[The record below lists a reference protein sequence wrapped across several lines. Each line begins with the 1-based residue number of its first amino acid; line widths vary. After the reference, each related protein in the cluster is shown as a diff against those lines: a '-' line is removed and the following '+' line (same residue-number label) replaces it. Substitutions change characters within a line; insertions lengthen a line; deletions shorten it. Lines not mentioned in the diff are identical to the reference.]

1 MFFPNCT
8 RNHTIVYLYKFVL
21 KSCFETNVLLTSA
34 ILIVFEKL
42 TRACFSQ
49 IALETILLYTY
60 TNLFWK
66 VVLKL
71 MSGLTSAILI
81 VFEKHHSC
89 MFFPNCTRNHTIVY
103 LYKFVLKSCFE
114 TNVLLTSAILIVF
127 EKLTRACFSQIALET
142 ILLYTYTNLFWKVVL
157 KLMFFWLVQFW

>member
-1 MFFPNCT
+1 MFFPNST

-60 TNLFWK
+60 TNL
-66 VVLKL
+66 
-71 MSGLTSAILI
+71 LI
-81 VFEKHHSC
+81 TF
-89 MFFPNCTRNHTIVY
+89 I
-103 LYKFVLKSCFE
+103 YKF
-114 TNVLLTSAILIVF
+114 
-127 EKLTRACFSQIALET
+127 
-142 ILLYTYTNLFWKVVL
+142 
-157 KLMFFWLVQFW
+157 